1 MEMKNTLPQIFNCE
15 KTIFDKKKF
24 EKCDMTSFNLGKQ
37 KQPLEVFNK
46 KVFLKISQK
55 SQESTYAK
63 VSSLIMLQGEVC
75 NFI

>member
-46 KVFLKISQK
+46 KVFLKISQSRRK
-55 SQESTYAK
+55 ARMPKY
-63 VSSLIMLQGEVC
+63 LL
-75 NFI
+75 